1 MEPDVSRTTNTL
13 GLTLRASTSSGSWP
27 LTFAG
32 TPAADVR
39 SPERLSTSAAS
50 AANEASRRANARP
63 CRVMALPSVMAVP
76 LLHFREGAQRGTR
89 TAEHA
94 GERPA
99 LPGGHV
105 HAGVEVL
112 AHRRAPLLPLE
123 PAEAAGVRR
132 GVEGQRVVGLQDPDR
147 LSRAQQRAHL
157 ADDGVVGIEG
167 VGGDALRHDD
177 EPVVAGL
184 V

>member
-50 AANEASRRANARP
+50 AANKASCRANARP

-76 LLHFREGAQRGTR
+76 LLHVREGAQRGTR
-89 TAEHA
+89 GAAEHA

-99 LPGGHV
+99 LPGGDV

-132 GVEGQRVVGLQDPDR
+132 GVEGQRV
-147 LSRAQQRAHL
+147 
-157 ADDGVVGIEG
+157 
-167 VGGDALRHDD
+167 
-177 EPVVAGL
+177 
-184 V
+184 